1 MRRELLAILIVA
13 ACNGANRSK
22 PVEPE
27 PTEPTEA
34 AGSAT
39 VAAAND
45 DAPVFRLEVAPPASC
60 AVGAACEARIVL
72 TALGAYKV
80 NKEYPFKFVADPG
93 PGVSIDGTGT
103 FAPTDAKTGTMTV
116 RFRAEAAGTSRVSG
130 TFKLSVCTDD
140 ICKIE
145 AAKVAFDVPVS

>member
-13 ACNGANRSK
+13 ACNGANRSL

-27 PTEPTEA
+27 ATEA
-34 AGSAT
+34 AAAKAT
-39 VAAAND
+39 ATAAGANA
-45 DAPVFRLEVAPPASC
+45 DAVPFRLDVAPPASC
-60 AVGAACEARIVL
+60 AAGAACEARIVL

-93 PGVSIDGTGT
+93 PGVAIEGTGS
-103 FAPTDAKTGTMTV
+103 FAPTGAKTGTMTV

-130 TFKLSVCTDD
+130 TFKLSVCTDE

-145 AAKVAFDVPVS
+145 APKVAFDVPVT